1 MPVLFRLP
9 TLAKALGVPY
19 FPVTANLLT
28 MGPLGIVMP
37 FPAKFKLRVLDPVT
51 FDVPPDQERYSKS
64 RIMEEAEK
72 HPDAAAG
79 GRLRHAARSPQRLVR
94 LRPVPWAVASSSPE
108 PTPSGVGGWSQ
119 ALEAD
124 ADMEVILGMGARTPS
139 VPFER
144 AEFVRA
150 DQNYSILNR
159 IVKATQVDT
168 ILHTFMVTN
177 SATVPNR
184 ALHEINVIGTMN
196 LLAAAGAAGSSVR
209 HIVVKSSTLVYGSS
223 ARDPTT
229 FHEDTPR
236 SGPAKNSIERA
247 LIEAE
252 GLVRDF
258 SEDNPATLVTVLRF
272 ANVLGTHLTTPIS
285 RNLSRPLCP
294 SIFGFDPLLQFVEE
308 DDVVRA
314 LLHVTR
320 GGIPGLYNVAGDG
333 RLPWSEVAS
342 HLRHAAVAALPLQ
355 PAEDPARW
363 PAVRPAG
370 RTGRPLALRAGRRH
384 PPLRRPPASTYQ
396 ATSAG
401 AVESF
406 IRALRLRRGAGKTP
420 SSYTYEHDVEQ
431 FFRHSPSVTGTSDH

>member
-1 MPVLFRLP
+1 MGRRIL
-9 TLAKALGVPY
+9 
-19 FPVTANLLT
+19 VTGA
-28 MGPLGIVMP
+28 
-37 FPAKFKLRVLDPVT
+37 DT
-51 FDVPPDQERYSKS
+51 FW
-64 RIMEEAEK
+64 
-72 HPDAAAG
+72 G
-79 GRLRHAARSPQRLVR
+79 GRMI
-94 LRPVPWAVASSSPE
+94 
-108 PTPSGVGGWSQ
+108 Q

-124 ADMEVILGMGARTPS
+124 PSMDVILGMGAREPS

-168 ILHTFMVTN
+168 ILHTFMITN

-184 ALHEINVIGTMN
+184 AMHEINVIGTMN

-209 HIVVKSSTLVYGSS
+209 HVVVKSSTLVYGSS
-223 ARDPTT
+223 AADPST

-236 SGPAKNSIERA
+236 AGPARNGIERA

-252 GLVRDF
+252 SLVRDF

-272 ANVLGTHLTTPIS
+272 ANVLGTHLSTPIS
-285 RNLSRPLCP
+285 RNLSRPVCP

-320 GGIPGLYNVAGDG
+320 GSIPGLYNVAGDG
-333 RLPWSEVAS
+333 RLPWSEVAGICGS
-342 HLRHAAVAALPLQ
+342 RLVPLS
-355 PAEDPARW
+355 PFSPLKI
-363 PAVRPAG
+363 
-370 RTGRPLALRAGRRH
+370 RPLARLFDLPTELEDLLRYGRGVDT
-384 PPLRRPPASTYQ
+384 RRLAATGFDYR

-401 AVESF
+401 AVQSF
-406 IRALRLRRGAGKTP
+406 IRALRLRRVAGNSP
-420 SSYTYEHDVEQ
+420 SSYRYEYDVEQ
-431 FFRHSPSVTGTSDH
+431 FFRHSPAVTGVSET